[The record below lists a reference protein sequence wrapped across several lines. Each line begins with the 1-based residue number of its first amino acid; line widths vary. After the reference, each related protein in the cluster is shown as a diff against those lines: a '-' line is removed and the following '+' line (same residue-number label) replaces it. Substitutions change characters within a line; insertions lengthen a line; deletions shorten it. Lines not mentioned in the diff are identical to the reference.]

1 VRRLFIAVPALLSA
15 CVVSPVDPFERAEH
29 ELARCDLLRALQAF
43 DTVPITHARYP
54 DARAAADEVERQ
66 IRRCHELVLEA
77 LELRSEWR
85 DREALARLR
94 LAREEWP
101 SAPSLDDWIAVIE
114 QRITTFTDDAPATG
128 ASELVASADAASR
141 APTVA
146 PAREVDAGVPAIEPS
161 SEPSSEPSPAPAAA
175 VELPPPPAPV
185 AETAPRRS
193 RDSARSEPREG
204 SPSSRPPVAS
214 VQPRVDVEPRPQ
226 AAADVEPVLSAAAPS
241 LSAEEIDVELAGV
254 ERLLE
259 RGERQRA
266 VVALDALARACP
278 AAVRV
283 TQRLASLLQQRALL
297 HYGSGRVDAALA
309 DWRRILELQPDNHAV
324 RQLCDRAVA
333 ESAARAGR

>member
-1 VRRLFIAVPALLSA
+1 MRRLFIAVPALLSA

-146 PAREVDAGVPAIEPS
+146 PTREVDAGVPAIEPS
-161 SEPSSEPSPAPAAA
+161 PEPEPEPAAA
-175 VELPPPPAPV
+175 VDLPPPPAPV

-193 RDSARSEPREG
+193 QDTARPEPREG
-204 SPSSRPPVAS
+204 SPSPRPPVAS

-226 AAADVEPVLSAAAPS
+226 AAADVEPVIAAAAPG

-283 TQRLASLLQQRALL
+283 TQRLTSLLQQRALL

-309 DWRRILELQPDNHAV
+309 DWRRILELQPDNRAV
-324 RQLCDRAVA
+324 RQMCDRAVA